1 MKNCSSSNLFQQ
13 KEKKKIAFR
22 LSRSKQRIF
31 SRWQNKR
38 RFTAKKVKKNLP
50 KHAEEQRL
58 IA

>member
-13 KEKKKIAFR
+13 KKKKIAMR